1 MTTETYLN
9 HAIRFERMIKNKTSE
24 MLRYQDLATSVSVN
38 NESERVQTSGNKD
51 KIGEFASRIIDMQKE
66 IQDLTIMRD
75 TIINQIESMEE
86 NPDLTISLLSGKKVV
101 VREKPD
107 EIIDRIVKYRRK
119 IGINQEL

>member
-1 MTTETYLN
+1 
-9 HAIRFERMIKNKTSE
+9 MIQVTR
-24 MLRYQDLATSVSVN
+24 LD
-38 NESERVQTSGNKD
+38 G
-51 KIGEFASRIIDMQKE
+51 KIYW
-66 IQDLTIMRD
+66 
-75 TIINQIESMEE
+75 INPHQIESMEE